1 MPSNR
6 NEFFLG
12 DAKGDFRLTFAQNKS
27 SRKGNSKNRES
38 LPTVPPKEIHRAV
51 NNEEINVRHF
61 LDSFGASQQQH
72 MSHGSPTLRTRFVS
86 GPRMA
91 GEGCTSDSQEIT
103 SAICLDDRTVLLRI
117 TILAAGFVI
126 GPKGSSIK
134 SISEK
139 FDVHIQSKTVLGG
152 EYREFKC
159 SGERANLMKCIQTI
173 KEAVCT
179 YKRLTEGEFK
189 GACIQSS
196 LIICGIA
203 FDYCPPPKSKMP
215 HAASGYFVPRLGFNE
230 SREILP
236 GSENV
241 TSSVD
246 SNSSCGS
253 RKCFTPRKVPHPLKE
268 TWSPITPGLL
278 ERKCELSD
286 ALSLPRKVTSFSHSE
301 ESDLLHMAQCSAKR
315 NQRIKQIDMVKDL
328 FVQDMNRERT
338 YARPDFLREEDFSRT
353 ETSDSLDTQS
363 SSGSNSLKHVRNLM
377 NDFQNVFL

>member
-1 MPSNR
+1 
-6 NEFFLG
+6 
-12 DAKGDFRLTFAQNKS
+12 
-27 SRKGNSKNRES
+27 
-38 LPTVPPKEIHRAV
+38 
-51 NNEEINVRHF
+51 
-61 LDSFGASQQQH
+61 
-72 MSHGSPTLRTRFVS
+72 
-86 GPRMA
+86 MA

-236 GSENV
+236 G
-241 TSSVD
+241 
-246 SNSSCGS
+246 
-253 RKCFTPRKVPHPLKE
+253 L
-268 TWSPITPGLL
+268 
-278 ERKCELSD
+278 
-286 ALSLPRKVTSFSHSE
+286 
-301 ESDLLHMAQCSAKR
+301 
-315 NQRIKQIDMVKDL
+315 
-328 FVQDMNRERT
+328 
-338 YARPDFLREEDFSRT
+338 
-353 ETSDSLDTQS
+353 
-363 SSGSNSLKHVRNLM
+363 
-377 NDFQNVFL
+377 